1 MAVANKTS
9 HKNTESEHCTFRA
22 IRHDLLATKQ
32 ETTKQIV
39 VKRVRMMQRK
49 KLQTRMYL

>member
-9 HKNTESEHCTFRA
+9 HKKTDSEHCTLRA
-22 IRHDLLATKQ
+22 IRHDFLATKQ

-39 VKRVRMMQRK
+39 VKSVRIMQRK
-49 KLQTRMYL
+49 KLHIRMYL